1 MFNITITTT
10 LDITITITITITCV
24 SSLVRTHCL
33 LEAAGKGDW
42 KVQGARAETITA
54 WGRGETFGFGT
65 LSSVTILTVAERFAQ
80 LEDLKYD
87 KADLVEIL
95 DCDWAGSASQNLKWL
110 DEAWYSAA
118 ADAIAPKLRGNKILR
133 TSQAR
138 SRIICQ
144 VSAVFET

>member
-10 LDITITITITITCV
+10 LDITITINITITCV

-42 KVQGARAETITA
+42 KVQGARAAAITA
-54 WGRGETFGFGT
+54 WEQTFGFGT
-65 LSSVTILTVAERFAQ
+65 LASVTILTVAERFAQ

-95 DCDWAGSASQNLKWL
+95 DCDWAGSALQNLKWL

-118 ADAIAPKLRGNKILR
+118 ADAIAPKLRGDKILR
-133 TSQAR
+133 TSQPR

-144 VSAVFET
+144 VSAIFET